1 MKATTISIAQSAKV
15 TSAILRAYAT
25 HLKEKLAMI
34 EQNLEAVTKEAT
46 TMLAGAETHDDHY
59 DTAESEEEAPPANT
73 TQELREDQGW

>member
-34 EQNLEAVTKEAT
+34 EQNLEAVTKGAT
-46 TMLAGAETHDDHY
+46 TMLAGAETNNHY

>member
-1 MKATTISIAQSAKV
+1 
-15 TSAILRAYAT
+15 
-25 HLKEKLAMI
+25 MI

-59 DTAESEEEAPPANT
+59 DTAESDGEAPPANT

>member
-34 EQNLEAVTKEAT
+34 EQNLEAVTKGAT
-46 TMLAGAETHDDHY
+46 TMLAGAETHGNY
-59 DTAESEEEAPPANT
+59 DTEELEEETPPANT